1 MGFTAE
7 TVRAAAAAYAEER
20 EAASRSGLNQDLDTS
35 VRQSR
40 AGALKDTTA

>member
-35 VRQSR
+35 MKQSR
-40 AGALKDTTA
+40 ASALKDNAA